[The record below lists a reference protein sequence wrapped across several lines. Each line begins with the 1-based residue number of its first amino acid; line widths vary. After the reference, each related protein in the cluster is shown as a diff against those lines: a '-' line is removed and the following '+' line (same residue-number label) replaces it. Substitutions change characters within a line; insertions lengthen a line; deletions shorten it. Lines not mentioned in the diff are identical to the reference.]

1 MVALLQGKGTMPSL
15 DEVKAILRPSG
26 EVYRGLQS
34 VPTASIAGSEGRHA
48 DFDRRF
54 RPRKRHTRRRWMS
67 IFTAHERLVG
77 LPAVTL
83 YELGGLYF
91 VRDGNHRVSVARHRG
106 VTFIDAEVTSLS
118 SRVALSAGMSTDDMR
133 KAVIRWEHARFAE
146 ALLGSE
152 EVPGAELA
160 FTEVGGFDE
169 VLRHVA
175 GHREALRAAGRPVA
189 DPVEAARSWY
199 ANVYLLLVKVIRDAG
214 IMKYLPGRTT
224 ADLYLWV
231 VRNWDEF
238 ARRIGQSGSRD
249 PARRRFRTWFLRGR
263 GIR

>member
-1 MVALLQGKGTMPSL
+1 
-15 DEVKAILRPSG
+15 
-26 EVYRGLQS
+26 
-34 VPTASIAGSEGRHA
+34 
-48 DFDRRF
+48 
-54 RPRKRHTRRRWMS
+54 
-67 IFTAHERLVG
+67 
-77 LPAVTL
+77 
-83 YELGGLYF
+83 
-91 VRDGNHRVSVARHRG
+91 

-118 SRVALSAGMSTDDMR
+118 SQIALSAGMSTDAMR
-133 KAVIRWEHARFAE
+133 EAVIRWEHARFAE

-189 DPVEAARSWY
+189 DPVEVARSWY
-199 ANVYLLLVKVIRDAG
+199 TNVYLPLVRVIRDAG
-214 IMKYLPGRTT
+214 IMKDLEGRTT

-238 ARRIGQSGSRD
+238 AQRIGQSGSRD
-249 PARRRFRTWFLRGR
+249 PARRRFRRWFLRGP
-263 GIR
+263 G